1 MSEGAASDPAPAAMP
16 AETRP
21 NRPIQRIGRWLRAE
35 PFISLVLAALIG
47 FAGAYCAI
55 GFRELYLAIQ
65 TIAFG
70 TDADALIGEIGGLP
84 AWQIVAAPTAGGLL
98 VGLFYYFVMPGRH
111 PQGVADAMESVAF
124 RSGRMDWRAGLGA
137 AFGSAASIGT
147 GASVGREGPVIHL
160 GASLASFVGARLA
173 LSRSQMVTLLGCGV
187 AAAISASFNAPIAG
201 VFFALEVVIGHYALS
216 AFAPIVIAS
225 VTGAIIARIHFGDF
239 PAFII
244 PDRAIVSF
252 LEFPAF
258 LLLGLASGLAAIVF
272 LRSVEVT
279 RGVVTKIPA
288 PAWSKPAAGGL
299 VVGLIALAFPNVLGV
314 GYGTTDAALR
324 ELIPFW
330 TLVALL
336 IAKTAATAV
345 SLGSGFG
352 GGVFSPSL
360 FMGAML
366 GGAFGIVAAGAFPEL
381 SSGHGVYTLVGMG
394 AVAGCVLG
402 APISTTL
409 IVFELTGDYA
419 ITIAVMVGVAVASP
433 LTQALHGRS
442 FFEWQLLNRGISI
455 KGGRERGLLDAIHV
469 GDLMTDKFV
478 TVPSGSDMAQ
488 VRERLLRAPHGQL
501 FVVDGEGRPDGTITL
516 ADLSSYAFD
525 TSDDDR
531 LTAGE
536 VARRNPQV
544 IRAGE
549 KIDKALAQMLE
560 TGEEHLGVLED
571 ANSGRLVGVVH
582 EVDVTLAY
590 NRALME
596 ARREERGER

>member
-1 MSEGAASDPAPAAMP
+1 M
-16 AETRP
+16 
-21 NRPIQRIGRWLRAE
+21 
-35 PFISLVLAALIG
+35 
-47 FAGAYCAI
+47 
-55 GFRELYLAIQ
+55 
-65 TIAFG
+65 AFG
-70 TDADALIGEIGGLP
+70 TDADALIAEIGTLP

-98 VGLFYYFVMPGRH
+98 VGLFYRFVMPGRR
-111 PQGVADAMESVAF
+111 PQGVADVMETAAF

-137 AFGSAASIGT
+137 ALGSAASIGT

-160 GASLASFVGARLA
+160 GASLASFIGRRLA

-244 PDRAIVSF
+244 PDRTIVSF
-252 LEFPAF
+252 FEFPAF

-272 LRSVEVT
+272 LRSVELT
-279 RGVVTKIPA
+279 REFVVKVPVPVWT
-288 PAWSKPAAGGL
+288 KPAAGGL
-299 VVGLIALAFPNVLGV
+299 IVGIIALGFPHVLGV

-345 SLGSGFG
+345 SLGTGFG

-366 GGAFGIVAAGAFPEL
+366 GGAFGIVAAGVFPEHA
-381 SSGHGVYTLVGMG
+381 SGHGVYTLVGMG

-409 IVFELTGDYA
+409 IVFELTGDYE
-419 ITIAVMVGVAVASP
+419 ITIAVMAGVAVASP
-433 LTQALHGRS
+433 LTQALHRRS
-442 FFEWQLLNRGISI
+442 FFEWQLLDRGIVI
-455 KGGRERGLLDAIHV
+455 TGGRERGLLDAIHV
-469 GDLMTDKFV
+469 SDLMSPAVV
-478 TVPSGSDMAQ
+478 TVPSGADMAR
-488 VRERLLRAPHGQL
+488 VREQLLRAPHGQL
-501 FVVDGEGRPDGTITL
+501 FVVDDAGRAEGTITL

-525 TSDDDR
+525 TSDDDH
-531 LTAGE
+531 LSAGE
-536 VARRNPQV
+536 VARPNPPV

-549 KIDKALAQMLE
+549 NIEKALAQMVE
-560 TGEEHLGVLED
+560 TGEEQLGVLED
-571 ANSGRLVGVVH
+571 SGEDGLVGVVH

-596 ARREERGER
+596 ARREERGEP

>member
-1 MSEGAASDPAPAAMP
+1 MAERAAPDPEPAAAP
-16 AETRP
+16 PGR
-21 NRPIQRIGRWLRAE
+21 IQRIGRWLRAE
-35 PFISLVLAALIG
+35 PFLSLLLAALIG

-65 TIAFG
+65 TAAFG
-70 TDADALIGEIGGLP
+70 TGADALIAEIGKLP

-98 VGLFYYFVMPGRH
+98 VGLFYRFAMPGGR
-111 PQGVADAMESVAF
+111 PQGVADVMETVAF
-124 RSGRMDWRAGLGA
+124 RAGRMDWRAGLAA

-160 GASLASFVGARLA
+160 GASLASFIGARLA

-252 LEFPAF
+252 FEFPAF

-279 RGVVTKIPA
+279 REAVGKVPGPVWT
-288 PAWSKPAAGGL
+288 KPALGGL
-299 VVGLIALAFPNVLGV
+299 AVGLIALAFPNVLGV

-345 SLGSGFG
+345 SLGTGFG

-366 GGAFGIVAAGAFPEL
+366 GGAFGIVAAGVFPDHA
-381 SSGHGVYTLVGMG
+381 SGHGVYTLVGMG

-419 ITIAVMVGVAVASP
+419 ITVAVMVGVAVASP

-442 FFEWQLLNRGISI
+442 FFEWQLLTRGIAI
-455 KGGRERGLLDAIHV
+455 KGGRERGLIDAIHV
-469 GDLMTDKFV
+469 SDLMRAQFV
-478 TVPSGSDMAQ
+478 TVPPGASMAE
-488 VRERLLRAPHGQL
+488 VREHLLHAPHGQL
-501 FVVDGEGRPDGTITL
+501 FVVDAADRPAGTITL
-516 ADLSSYAFD
+516 ADLSRHAFD
-525 TSDDDR
+525 TSDDDH
-531 LTAGE
+531 LSAGE
-536 VARRNPQV
+536 VARPNPPV

-549 KIDKALAQMLE
+549 TIEKALAQMLE
-560 TGEEHLGVLED
+560 TGEEHLGVLD
-571 ANSGRLVGVVH
+571 GAGGGGLVGVVH

-596 ARREERGER
+596 ARREERGEG

>member
-1 MSEGAASDPAPAAMP
+1 MAEWAASDPEPSAAPTGA
-16 AETRP
+16 
-21 NRPIQRIGRWLRAE
+21 RPIRRIKRIGRWLRAE
-35 PFISLVLAALIG
+35 PFLSLVLAALIG

-55 GFRELYLAIQ
+55 GFRELYLAFQ
-65 TIAFG
+65 TVAFG
-70 TDADALIGEIGGLP
+70 TDADALIAEIGTLP

-98 VGLFYYFVMPGRH
+98 VGLFYRFVMPGRR
-111 PQGVADAMESVAF
+111 PQGVADVMETAAF

-137 AFGSAASIGT
+137 ALGSAASIGT

-160 GASLASFVGARLA
+160 GASLASFIGRRLA

-225 VTGAIIARIHFGDF
+225 VTGAIIARIHSGDF
-239 PAFII
+239 PAFIV
-244 PDRAIVSF
+244 PDRTIVSF
-252 LEFPAF
+252 FEFPAF

-272 LRSVEVT
+272 LRSVELT
-279 RGVVTKIPA
+279 REFVLKVPA
-288 PAWSKPAAGGL
+288 PVWTKPAAGGL
-299 VVGLIALAFPNVLGV
+299 IVGMIALGFPNVLGV

-330 TLVALL
+330 TLAALL

-345 SLGSGFG
+345 SLGTGFG

-366 GGAFGIVAAGAFPEL
+366 GGAFGIVAAGVFPEH

-409 IVFELTGDYA
+409 IVFELTGDYE
-419 ITIAVMVGVAVASP
+419 ITIAVMAGVAVASP
-433 LTQALHGRS
+433 LTQALHRRS
-442 FFEWQLLNRGISI
+442 FFESQLLDRGIVI
-455 KGGRERGLLDAIHV
+455 TGGRERGLLDAIHV
-469 GDLMTDKFV
+469 SDLMSAAVV
-478 TVPSGSDMAQ
+478 TVPSGADMAR
-488 VRERLLRAPHGQL
+488 VREQLLRAPHGQL
-501 FVVDGEGRPDGTITL
+501 FVVDDAGRAEGTITL

-525 TSDDDR
+525 TSDDDH

-536 VARRNPQV
+536 VARPNPPV

-549 KIDKALAQMLE
+549 NIEKALAQMVE
-560 TGEEHLGVLED
+560 TGEEQLGVLED
-571 ANSGRLVGVVH
+571 AGEGRLVGVVH

-596 ARREERGER
+596 ARREERGEP

>member
-1 MSEGAASDPAPAAMP
+1 MSEGAASDPEPAVTT
-16 AETRP
+16 AEARP
-21 NRPIQRIGRWLRAE
+21 VRPIQRIARWLRAE
-35 PFISLVLAALIG
+35 PFLSLVLAALIG

-55 GFRELYLAIQ
+55 GFRELYLAFQ

-70 TDADALIGEIGGLP
+70 TDADTLIAAIGNLP
-84 AWQIVAAPTAGGLL
+84 AWQIVAAPAAGGLL
-98 VGLFYYFVMPGRH
+98 VGLFYRFVMPGRQ
-111 PQGVADAMESVAF
+111 PQGVADVMESAAF

-160 GASLASFVGARLA
+160 GASLAAFVGGRLH

-244 PDRAIVSF
+244 PDRTIVVVPRVPGLSAARSRQRPRRDR
-252 LEFPAF
+252 LPAERRAHARNRREDTGA
-258 LLLGLASGLAAIVF
+258 GLVETGRRRSGRRADRARLSQRAGRR
-272 LRSVEVT
+272 LRHHR
-279 RGVVTKIPA
+279 RGVA
-288 PAWSKPAAGGL
+288 RAH
-299 VVGLIALAFPNVLGV
+299 
-314 GYGTTDAALR
+314 
-324 ELIPFW
+324 PFW

-366 GGAFGIVAAGAFPEL
+366 GGAFGIVAASAFPDL

-442 FFEWQLLNRGISI
+442 FFEWQLLNRGIAI

-469 GDLMTDKFV
+469 SDLMTERFV
-478 TVPSGSDMAQ
+478 TVGSGADMAQ

-501 FVVDGEGRPDGTITL
+501 FVVDGENRPEGTITL

-536 VARRNPQV
+536 VARPNPPV

-549 KIDKALAQMLE
+549 TIEKALAQMLE
-560 TGEEHLGVLED
+560 TGEEHVGVLED
-571 ANSGRLVGVVH
+571 GDGSRLVGVVH

-596 ARREERGER
+596 ARREERGEG

>member
-1 MSEGAASDPAPAAMP
+1 MAERAASDPEASKEPAGA
-16 AETRP
+16 RP
-21 NRPIQRIGRWLRAE
+21 VRRIQRIGRWLRAE
-35 PFISLVLAALIG
+35 PFLSLVFAALIG

-55 GFRELYLAIQ
+55 GFRELYLGFQ
-65 TIAFG
+65 TVAFG
-70 TDADALIGEIGGLP
+70 TGAVALIEAIGQLP
-84 AWQIVAAPTAGGLL
+84 AWQIVAVPTAGGLL
-98 VGLFYYFVMPGRH
+98 VGLFYRFVMPGRR
-111 PQGVADAMESVAF
+111 PQGVADVMESAAF
-124 RSGRMDWRAGLGA
+124 RAGRMDWRTGLGA
-137 AFGSAASIGT
+137 ALGSAASIGT

-160 GASLASFVGARLA
+160 GASLASFMGSRLA

-252 LEFPAF
+252 FEFPAF

-272 LRSVEVT
+272 LRSVELT
-279 RGVVTKIPA
+279 RDVAAKVPA
-288 PAWSKPAAGGL
+288 PDWMKPAAGGL
-299 VVGLIALAFPNVLGV
+299 IVGLIALGFPNVLGV

-345 SLGSGFG
+345 SLGTGFG

-366 GGAFGIVAAGAFPEL
+366 GGAFGIVAAGVFPEH

-442 FFEWQLLNRGISI
+442 FFEWQLLVRGIVI

-469 GDLMTDKFV
+469 SDLMSAAVV
-478 TVPSGSDMAQ
+478 TVPSGADMAR
-488 VRERLLRAPHGQL
+488 VREQLLRAPHGQL
-501 FVVDGEGRPDGTITL
+501 FVVDEEGRPRGTITL

-536 VARRNPQV
+536 VARPNPPV

-549 KIDKALAQMLE
+549 NIDKALAQMLE

-571 ANSGRLVGVVH
+571 AGAGRLVGVVH

-596 ARREERGER
+596 ARREERGED